1 MGVCWQIVEIIKHS
15 MSKPPTAQQII
26 RQLIVDEHLPADF
39 ASLAMAFFL
48 PLADY
53 ISQCHLRRQQTVVVG
68 INGAQGTGKSTLSEL
83 LKRWLQAR
91 QLTCVVLSIDDLYLT
106 RAQRSELARDVH
118 PLLQTRGVPGTHDLA
133 LGLSLLAALKSA
145 TTQTRVEL
153 PKFNKAQDDRRPLRD
168 WKIHQG
174 SVDVIVIEGWC
185 VGAQPASLAGEPINR
200 LEREQ
205 DADGRWRAFIEQ
217 QLLDY
222 QRLFC
227 QFDLL
232 VMLKAPSMDSIIEWR
247 SLQET
252 KLQTRTAGEVA
263 AGVMSVAEL
272 RWFIMH
278 YERLTRI
285 MLETLPD
292 RADVLFG
299 LTPDHRIVNAR
310 YRPLA
315 E

>member
-1 MGVCWQIVEIIKHS
+1 
-15 MSKPPTAQQII
+15 MSKPQTAQQII

-39 ASLAMAFFL
+39 ASLGNDYFL
-48 PLADY
+48 PLADH
-53 ISQCHLRRQQTVVVG
+53 ISQCHQRRQQTLVVG

-83 LKRWLQAR
+83 LRRLLLAR
-91 QLTCVVLSIDDLYLT
+91 NLSCVVLSIDDLYLT

-145 TTQTRVEL
+145 TTDTQVEL
-153 PKFNKAQDDRRPLRD
+153 PQFNKAQDDRRPSQD
-168 WKIHQG
+168 WKVHQG
-174 SVDVIVIEGWC
+174 PVHVIVIEGWC
-185 VGAQPASLAGEPINR
+185 VGAQPTSLAGEPINC
-200 LEREQ
+200 LEQEQ
-205 DADGRWRAFIEQ
+205 DADGRWRGFIEQ

-222 QRLFC
+222 QCLFS

-232 VMLKAPSMDSIIEWR
+232 VMLKAPSMESIVEWR
-247 SLQET
+247 TLQEQ
-252 KLQTRTAGEVA
+252 KLQTRTAGEVGSGEV
-263 AGVMSVAEL
+263 GVGEVTSGIMSDAEL

-285 MLETLPD
+285 MLETLPE
-292 RADVLFG
+292 RVDVLFE
-299 LTPDHRIVNAR
+299 LAADHRIVNAR

-315 E
+315 V